1 MAAKVHPV
9 CTCAILSVLTEH
21 ALRLDWCR
29 ANQEPADC
37 IAQSGRFYV
46 TLDGHGQRHKHDLLL
61 HPYRTAAQQH
71 ASSSI
76 AAAADD
82 DEENQESRRPNAL
95 VGELGGATVALLTD
109 LFAAACGGPNIR
121 ACLAHGLWDSYL
133 QDELIEMSHSGHSS
147 RSSMGTGTGVSTNMV
162 NSTPPS
168 ENSEILWNLVRA
180 ILVAMDGSSR
190 SIQKDADN
198 ALQYQPVF
206 SHTATTV
213 QSLQNVKEALL
224 RLAACRECET
234 YTDFLDTATSAVD
247 VPVSSNVLF
256 VPLDDLV
263 PQLEVIQSSCRRRR
277 PPWQSNEAAVATW
290 TANDVFNEHDNNR
303 QLASQGAARTL
314 LDDVTQ
320 ATLSFAIHLE
330 DASKELHEQ
339 DNHSSRKRRRLLRIV
354 ATCDFVLNVYGFA
367 ALVASLCLQE
377 GLEEL
382 SMLHGRSTVTNG
394 ELLKAV
400 ERSRM
405 VVSTVDN
412 FITTS
417 AERAYR
423 YKAAGDYTKGKVVK
437 KILENKVRIL
447 TSI

>member
-1 MAAKVHPV
+1 
-9 CTCAILSVLTEH
+9 
-21 ALRLDWCR
+21 
-29 ANQEPADC
+29 
-37 IAQSGRFYV
+37 
-46 TLDGHGQRHKHDLLL
+46 
-61 HPYRTAAQQH
+61 
-71 ASSSI
+71 
-76 AAAADD
+76 
-82 DEENQESRRPNAL
+82 
-95 VGELGGATVALLTD
+95 
-109 LFAAACGGPNIR
+109 
-121 ACLAHGLWDSYL
+121 
-133 QDELIEMSHSGHSS
+133 
-147 RSSMGTGTGVSTNMV
+147 
-162 NSTPPS
+162 
-168 ENSEILWNLVRA
+168 
-180 ILVAMDGSSR
+180 
-190 SIQKDADN
+190 
-198 ALQYQPVF
+198 
-206 SHTATTV
+206 
-213 QSLQNVKEALL
+213 
-224 RLAACRECET
+224 
-234 YTDFLDTATSAVD
+234 VD

-417 AERAYR
+417 AERAY
-423 YKAAGDYTKGKVVK
+423 KAAGDYTKGKVVK